1 MHARATPAVNII
13 FIQRPFLQLSANTD
27 EKSAHTKT
35 TTDHIASSEGLWQLF
50 PKRNAKTNNNVL
62 SK

>member
-35 TTDHIASSEGLWQLF
+35 TADHIASRLWQLF